1 MLRLLSSSLLLL
13 LALQPLW
20 PIEVAQDWF
29 SWPTSTGSYNNL
41 ISGLSFAPK
50 VIIFHYNESGV
61 SGTVASGSSF
71 GFGMA
76 TASPSY
82 QMTIFVRASDGGAGN
97 SDSSQRNDSIVHTIV
112 SNSTTIARGSIS
124 SWNSDGVTIQVHSA
138 SNSVIARIGWLALGG
153 SDLTNA
159 SIVQYTSPTEPGI
172 QPLTGAGFAPT
183 AAIIATLGS
192 DTAVNSTR
200 DNLDSWPG
208 IGIATPTAQAASGY
222 LSKHAAG
229 GHRRSQSNS
238 HVIYLP
244 DEGDIRWAASVQSF
258 DSDGITLYW
267 SSVQTTAMFFW
278 VLYLKGPSFGVVDF
292 LQPTSTGDQAYSL
305 TSFQPKAGL
314 FITHCDIAATGQRT
328 HGFLNVG
335 TAVSPTARALHMT
348 ALSNSG
354 STIRYHR
361 NDSVIACTAVP
372 SGGTTS
378 EVARADF
385 VSWNSDG
392 FTLYWSPVDSTQR
405 QMLAIL
411 FGDGDVPIR
420 RRGIVIH

>member
-20 PIEVAQDWF
+20 PIEVAQGWF
-29 SWPTSTGSYNNL
+29 SWPTSAGSYSNL

-50 VIIFHYNESGV
+50 VIIFHYNLSGA
-61 SGTVASGSSF
+61 SGIVTSGSSF

-76 TASPSY
+76 TANPSY
-82 QMTIFVRASDGGAGN
+82 QMTMQAGAADGSAN
-97 SDSSQRNDSIVHTIV
+97 SDSTQRNDSIVHTIINT
-112 SNSTTIARGSIS
+112 STIARGSIS
-124 SWNSDGVTIQVHSA
+124 SWGSDGVTIQVHNA
-138 SNSVIARIGWLALGG
+138 NAAYIARVGWLALGG
-153 SDLTNA
+153 IDLTNA
-159 SIVQYTSPTEPGI
+159 SIVQYTSPTEPGA
-172 QPLTGAGFAPT
+172 QSLTGAGFAPT

-192 DTAVNSTR
+192 DTAVNYIRS
-200 DNLDSWPG
+200 DLDSWPG
-208 IGIATPTAQAASGY
+208 IGIATSTAQAASGY
-222 LSKHAAG
+222 LSRHAIG
-229 GHRRSQSNS
+229 GHRRAQSTS

-244 DEGDIRWAASVQSF
+244 DPSDMRWVASVQSF
-258 DSDGITLYW
+258 DSDGITLNW
-267 SSVQTTAMFFW
+267 TTVQDTEMFFW
-278 VLYLKGPSFGVVDF
+278 VLYLKGPSFGVVNF

-314 FITHCDIAATGQRT
+314 FITHCDIAATGHRT

-361 NDSVIACTAVP
+361 NDSVIVCTTVP
-372 SGGTTS
+372 SGGMAS
-378 EVARADF
+378 EAARSDF